1 MTDFLY
7 ESRWGAIA
15 VMLFFHIP
23 FLIFFC
29 RIVYKKAYVNT
40 GASGTAPEKYPKIEI
55 IWIATAAVLFIL
67 VNVLSVVYMP
77 PVSTAA
83 LSKSGID
90 FQEVNITAKSW
101 YYDMSSREFEVGN
114 PVKFSAKSGD
124 TVHGFAVYHT
134 DGRILFT
141 MMLMP
146 GMESP
151 TTLVHTFTEPGE
163 YKVRCLEYCGIVHHA
178 MQDLL
183 VVK

>member
-7 ESRWGAIA
+7 TDGWGAF
-15 VMLFFHIP
+15 VVLLFFHIP

-55 IWIATAAVLFIL
+55 IWIGTAAVLFIL
-67 VNVLSVVYMP
+67 VNIMSVVYMP

-83 LSKSGID
+83 LTKSGTS
-90 FQEVNITAKSW
+90 FQEVDITAKSW
-101 YYDMSSREFEVGN
+101 YYDISSREIEAGK
-114 PVKFSAKSGD
+114 PVKFSAKSAD
-124 TVHGFAVYHT
+124 TVHGFSVYHPE
-134 DGRILFT
+134 GRILFT

-151 TTLVHTFTEPGE
+151 TTLVHTFKEPGQ
-163 YKVRCLEYCGIVHHA
+163 YKIRCLESVSYTHLTLPTI
-178 MQDLL
+178 LL
-183 VVK
+183 V